1 VNGRNM
7 NGANKNDS
15 AQRDMTRVDAR
26 VGPAHAG
33 RQQNGYVA
41 RVGMGKSTPMSDQNG
56 EWNLEDGFRLG
67 DFEVYPKRLELV
79 RDGKSVRIE
88 FKVMAVLLHLTERAG
103 AVVTRQEILDRV
115 WPRAFQEEV
124 LNRAIS
130 ILRTELGDDAQ
141 NPKYI
146 MTVPR
151 VGYRLIMQVERLQSP
166 TKSETQPQLQ
176 GIPPPPLLPIRLL
189 ALGVLALLMVIVV
202 LRNEPSQPHPH
213 DQNRV
218 AVLRFVNVPSDANP
232 FFGDGL
238 TNEIQSALA
247 RVSRLNVVGQQS
259 VFLVDPHEDPRE
271 ICKRLGCGSIIAG
284 NVRRDGEH
292 LRIAVEE
299 IDANTGFQTW
309 SETYDFYIS
318 DTFEIQREIANSVRD
333 HYEPEQSADRLVTP
347 PTDTAAWTLYLRANQ
362 ALRSREFPHA
372 IELYRQAIER
382 DPKFGRA
389 YSELAEAYVLQPSYT
404 GSSEKASHAL
414 ARDAEDHAELLGED
428 PKRGAGMRAYM
439 DARQRDWRA
448 ARDAFDEALTAL
460 PNNAEVLQWYSQ
472 FLASVGRI
480 EVAKHNAELAVAADP
495 LLPAANQ
502 RAGFLNIWSDRAAAD
517 RYFDTAA
524 DGSQRGLSEA
534 RLAYLL
540 TVGRVDDA
548 RKLLLDTQRA
558 RGQSTDWVEPAL
570 AAVTRTGPAN
580 VAIDALQRAY
590 RTGTLGV
597 SMYFGALFMIGDA
610 DAVYAALPEIIANG
624 EPFDIEV
631 FFSDSDHGRV
641 LRTDPRFVE
650 WAQRLG
656 LVDFWDSTHWPDKC
670 ARTGGNITCR

>member
-1 VNGRNM
+1 MNGRNM
-7 NGANKNDS
+7 NDANKNGS
-15 AQRDMTRVDAR
+15 AQRIVARVEAR
-26 VGPAHAG
+26 VGPVHAG
-33 RQQNGYVA
+33 RQQSGYVA
-41 RVGMGKSTPMSDQNG
+41 RLGIGKITPMSDENG
-56 EWNLEDGFRLG
+56 EWNLDDGFRLG

-79 RDGKSVRIE
+79 GGGKSVRLE
-88 FKVMAVLLHLTERAG
+88 FKVMAVLVCLAKRAG
-103 AVVTRQEILDRV
+103 EVVTRDEIFREV
-115 WPRAFQEEV
+115 WPNVYVGDEV

-130 ILRTELGDDAQ
+130 ILREALGDSAQ
-141 NPKYI
+141 EPKYI

-151 VGYRLIMQVERLQSP
+151 VGYRLIMKIERLQAP
-166 TKSETQPQLQ
+166 AKPELPPRGIHPPQ
-176 GIPPPPLLPIRLL
+176 LPIRLL
-189 ALGVLALLMVIVV
+189 VLGVLALVMVIVV
-202 LRNEPSQPHPH
+202 LRNGPSQPDPR
-213 DQNRV
+213 DRNRV

-247 RVSRLNVVGQQS
+247 RVPRLSVVGQQS
-259 VFLVDPHEDPRE
+259 VFLVDPHDDPRE

-299 IDANTGFQTW
+299 INANTGFQTW

-318 DTFEIQREIANSVRD
+318 DTFAIQREIANSVRD
-333 HYEPEQSADRLVTP
+333 HYEPEQSADRSPTR

-414 ARDAEDHAELLGED
+414 ARDAEDRAELLGED
-428 PKRGAGMRAYM
+428 PKRGSGMRAYM

-480 EVAKHNAELAVAADP
+480 EAAKHNAELAVAADP

-548 RKLLLDTQRA
+548 HKLLLDTQRA

-570 AAVTRTGPAN
+570 AAVTRTGPAD
-580 VAIDALQRAY
+580 VAIDALQRDY
-590 RTGTLGV
+590 RAGTLGV

-631 FFSDSDHGRV
+631 FFSDSANGRV

-670 ARTGGNITCR
+670 ARTGGTITCR